1 MKKKRIWNKNDLSY
15 WNHSFLFLSNV
26 FGHQELNFYYL
37 LTNWL
42 RKNKKEKEKKKYSK
56 YTLIIQIEFAN
67 IVIFLFKNP
76 IFLDKEERTLLNNF
90 RNTKDSIDLLNLFM
104 KILKTK
110 NEDPYYLLYCTKKI
124 EFNSI

>member
-1 MKKKRIWNKNDLSY
+1 MRKKR
-15 WNHSFLFLSNV
+15 
-26 FGHQELNFYYL
+26 
-37 LTNWL
+37 
-42 RKNKKEKEKKKYSK
+42 KENSK

-76 IFLDKEERTLLNNF
+76 IFLDKEERMLLNNF

-110 NEDPYYLLYCTKKI
+110 NETL
-124 EFNSI
+124 

>member
-1 MKKKRIWNKNDLSY
+1 MRKKK
-15 WNHSFLFLSNV
+15 
-26 FGHQELNFYYL
+26 GM
-37 LTNWL
+37 
-42 RKNKKEKEKKKYSK
+42 RKKRKENSK

-76 IFLDKEERTLLNNF
+76 IFLDKEERMLLNNF

-110 NEDPYYLLYCTKKI
+110 NEEAPHRLLFALLYKKI
-124 EFNSI
+124 EFNLDKFHHILLFEF